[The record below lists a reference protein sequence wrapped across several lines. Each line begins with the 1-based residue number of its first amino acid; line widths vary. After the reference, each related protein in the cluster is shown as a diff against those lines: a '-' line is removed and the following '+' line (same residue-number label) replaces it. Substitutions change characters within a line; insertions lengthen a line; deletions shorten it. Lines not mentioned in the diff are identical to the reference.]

1 VPELR
6 FRIRWPDGSTL
17 ECTSPST
24 VIREFF
30 NAGEELTVGELIDRS
45 REAFDRAS
53 DRVVERYGF
62 RCTAAAAQR
71 DDILAYAE
79 RFEPQA
85 RVRIVS
91 VG

>member
-1 VPELR
+1 MPELR
-6 FRIRWPDGSTL
+6 FGIRWPDGSTL
-17 ECTSPST
+17 ECYSPST
-24 VIREFF
+24 VIRQFF
-30 NAGEELTVGELIDRS
+30 NAGEELTVSELVEKS
-45 REAFDRAS
+45 REAFGRAE
-53 DRVVERYGF
+53 DRVAERYGF

-85 RVRIVS
+85 RVRITS